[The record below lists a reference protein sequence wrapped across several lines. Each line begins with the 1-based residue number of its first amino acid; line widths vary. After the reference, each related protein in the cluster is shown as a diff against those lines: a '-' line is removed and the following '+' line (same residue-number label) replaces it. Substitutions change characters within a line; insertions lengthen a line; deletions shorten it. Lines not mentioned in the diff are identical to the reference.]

1 MTEQNEPTEILH
13 WKQRFFTIWIGQA
26 FSMVGS
32 SLVGFAFVW
41 FLTEKTGSATVL
53 AVGSMMSMLPSII
66 IGPLA
71 GAFVDRW
78 SRKAVLIISD
88 SITALFTFLLAFLF
102 ITDSAQIW
110 HIYVVM
116 FIRSSSGQFQLA
128 AMTASTSLMVPR
140 KQLSRVAG
148 ALTALVSLLTLP
160 NPSIRKMGEE
170 PEKANA
176 QPA

>member
-1 MTEQNEPTEILH
+1 METELEFTGKPYPH
-13 WKQRFFTIWIGQA
+13 WKRRFFTIWTGQA
-26 FSMVGS
+26 V
-32 SLVGFAFVW
+32 
-41 FLTEKTGSATVL
+41 
-53 AVGSMMSMLPSII
+53 SMLGSQMM
-66 IGPLA
+66 
-71 GAFVDRW
+71 VQ
-78 SRKAVLIISD
+78 V
-88 SITALFTFLLAFLF
+88 
-102 ITDSAQIW
+102 W

-116 FIRSSSGQFQLA
+116 FIRSSSGQFQWA